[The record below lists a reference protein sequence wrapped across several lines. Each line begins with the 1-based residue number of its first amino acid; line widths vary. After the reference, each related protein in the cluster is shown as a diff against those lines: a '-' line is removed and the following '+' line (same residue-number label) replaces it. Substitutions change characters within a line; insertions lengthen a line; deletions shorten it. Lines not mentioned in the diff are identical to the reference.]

1 MLLSLLILGA
11 IQSAHILPQFTVK
24 PKPQITI
31 AEISAIVGY
40 DLHITDKN

>member
-1 MLLSLLILGA
+1 LLSLLLILGA
-11 IQSAHILPQFTVK
+11 IQSAHILPQLTVK

-31 AEISAIVGY
+31 AEISVIVGY